1 MKNQLILGLSLIF
14 ILSCTK
20 DKNENQIVLDPDYKI
35 LLKYLEIPQTPYPYS
50 TYDLNAGV
58 KSFFEESQDNTPE
71 NNKVTDWGATLG
83 RVLFYDK
90 QLSKNNSISCAS
102 CHIQK
107 FGFSDTSTFSVGFE
121 GGLTKRHSMALDNS
135 RYYASGKFFWDER
148 AESLEEQVLMPIQ
161 DPVEMG
167 MTMQEVRSRIEKTSY
182 YPILFK
188 KVFGIEV
195 ITDEKISLVL
205 AQFVRSII
213 STNSKFDEGMFVHK
227 DPLIPFSN
235 FTQKENR
242 GKSIFFQNTQV
253 NCSGCHITNA
263 FVSDSP
269 RNNGVRDG
277 DLGAFEFN
285 PIYQLRGAFKAP
297 SLRNIAIRPPYMH
310 NGSLKT
316 LEEVIE
322 HYNSGLTNVDDDL
335 DPHLRELDGTG
346 VKMNL
351 SQSDKIALV
360 AFLHTLTDNVMLQKV
375 EYSSPFKN

>member
-1 MKNQLILGLSLIF
+1 MKFLWLIEFCLLF
-14 ILSCTK
+14 TLSCSK
-20 DKNENQIVLDPDYKI
+20 DKNEDQVVHDPEYKI
-35 LLKYLEIPQTPYPYS
+35 LSQYLNIPPTPYPYS
-50 TYDLNAGV
+50 TFDLKSEI

-71 NNKVTDWGATLG
+71 NNKVTNWGATLG

-90 QLSKNNSISCAS
+90 LLSINNSISCAS

-107 FGFSDTSTFSVGFE
+107 FGFSDTSTLSVGFE
-121 GGLTKRHSMALDNS
+121 GGLTKRHSMALSNS

-148 AESLEEQVLMPIQ
+148 AQSLEEQVLKPIQ
-161 DPVEMG
+161 DPIEMG
-167 MTMQEVRSRIEKTSY
+167 MDMNEVRLRLENTDY

-188 KVFGIEV
+188 KAFSNLE
-195 ITDEKISLVL
+195 ITDEKISLAL

-213 STNSKFDEGMFVHK
+213 STDSKFDEGIITHK
-227 DPLIPFSN
+227 DPLTPFSN
-235 FTQKENR
+235 FSTDENR
-242 GKSIFFQNTQV
+242 GKSIFFQNTKV

-263 FVSDSP
+263 FVSDNP

-297 SLRNIAIRPPYMH
+297 SLRNIAIRSPYMH
-310 NGSLKT
+310 NGSLLT

-322 HYNSGLTNVDDDL
+322 HYNSGLTNVNDDL
-335 DPHLRELDGTG
+335 DPHLRDLDGTG

-351 SQSDKIALV
+351 SQEDKNALL
-360 AFLHTLTDNVMLQKV
+360 AFLHTLTDNKMIQQV
-375 EYSSPFKN
+375 EYSNPFKK